1 MPPLAT
7 ILEDLRSALIFFTR
21 LPIPHGPE
29 DGRPFGPRLW
39 AAPVAGLVV
48 GLLAAAVFWIAD
60 RCNLPVGV
68 AAALALAAAMAA
80 TGCLHEDGLADTA
93 DGFGGGRTREHKL
106 EIMRDSRIGTFGAAA
121 LMVSILIKWSA
132 VVALAA
138 PQAVLPALIAA
149 HVASRA
155 VLPAFMVHTP
165 PARPDGLSA
174 AVGLI
179 GNRVSAVALV
189 LGLVALLQLGI
200 GTAIIAVILA
210 AAVTLALR
218 ALALRQIGGQT
229 GDTIGALQQ
238 SLETTILIITSAA
251 LTP

>member
-1 MPPLAT
+1 MPPLAS

-21 LPIPHGPE
+21 LPVPHGPE

-39 AAPVAGLVV
+39 ASPVAGLAV
-48 GLLAAAVFWIAD
+48 GLVAAAVFWIAAL
-60 RCNLPVGV
+60 CHLPAGV

-93 DGFGGGRTREHKL
+93 DGFGGGRTRDRKL

-121 LMVSILIKWSA
+121 LLISILIRWSA
-132 VVALAA
+132 IAALAS
-138 PQAVLPALIAA
+138 PSAVLPALIAA

-165 PARPDGLSA
+165 AARSDGLSA

-179 GNRVSAVALV
+179 GNRVAAVALAF
-189 LGLVALLQLGI
+189 GLVALLPLGI
-200 GTAIIAVILA
+200 GTAIIAVILV

-238 SLETTILIITSAA
+238 CVEITVLIIASAA
-251 LTP
+251 L